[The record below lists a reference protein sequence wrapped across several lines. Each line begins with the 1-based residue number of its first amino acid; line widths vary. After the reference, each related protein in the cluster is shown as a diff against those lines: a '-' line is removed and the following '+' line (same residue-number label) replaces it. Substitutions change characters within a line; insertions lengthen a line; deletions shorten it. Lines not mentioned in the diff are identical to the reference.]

1 MRQRQLLGL
10 MLAVCTTG
18 SAWAAGGIAG
28 IVVEPN
34 RATVRIELPGNVTAD
49 LELRFEQ
56 SVGLTADSLGVSAR
70 LANPSDLAG
79 RLPTSVSVPLAF
91 PVLIAIEPPA
101 SAALSFSGVVA
112 IDLHT
117 HALNYVAGSPL
128 RLLAA
133 ESGGSFRDLTAN
145 AGVGSYRAGAN
156 KGGFS
161 EFLIAADVRPLGT
174 VIDEKFNRVQAQLD
188 GNAGAIAPSVLASLR
203 TQIRAARTAYDA
215 GNATTAAERVDQFV
229 ETVRQNSGAAIPDV
243 WRSARDVVNVAG
255 QLRSEAATLKFSL
268 LLKASGS

>member
-1 MRQRQLLGL
+1 
-10 MLAVCTTG
+10 
-18 SAWAAGGIAG
+18 
-28 IVVEPN
+28 
-34 RATVRIELPGNVTAD
+34 
-49 LELRFEQ
+49 
-56 SVGLTADSLGVSAR
+56 
-70 LANPSDLAG
+70 
-79 RLPTSVSVPLAF
+79 
-91 PVLIAIEPPA
+91 
-101 SAALSFSGVVA
+101 
-112 IDLHT
+112 
-117 HALNYVAGSPL
+117 
-128 RLLAA
+128 
-133 ESGGSFRDLTAN
+133 
-145 AGVGSYRAGAN
+145 
-156 KGGFS
+156 
-161 EFLIAADVRPLGT
+161 LGT